1 VAQVSEAPGPGTGDQ
16 PPAWDLSSLVPGGPS
31 GAVDLGEQAVAA
43 AKRFAIEH
51 EGRIAAYGADELRQ
65 ALEQLEAIH
74 AAMIVADAYA
84 TLRFDADTGPPE
96 HGALLNEIE
105 AQAARVQTLVN
116 FFELEWLAVAP
127 ERAAALFAQ
136 PEVERFAHL
145 LAVRRRLAPH
155 RLSGPEERLLTEKG
169 LTGREAWRRLLDEQL
184 AAMTAPWEGESRP
197 LTEVQARLSSPDR
210 AQRRA
215 AEGSITSALAPGLRI
230 RASVLNVLLAD
241 HAVDDRLRRYPH
253 WLAERNLENEAG
265 DASVDALVAAV
276 VARYDIPRRWSTLKA
291 RALGVEQ
298 LHSYDRA
305 AAVGAPP
312 ERFAWA
318 EARGLVL
325 AAYRS
330 FSPELA
336 EQATRFFTQGWIDAA
351 IRPGK
356 QVGAYCAH
364 TGPTGHPYLLMNFAG
379 LRQDVLTLAHELGHG
394 LHYLLAA
401 PRGLL
406 QMDTPATVAETASVF
421 GETLTF
427 AHLLAQASEP
437 EARFGL
443 LAYQLDEA
451 VATVFQQIAIHRF
464 EDHVH
469 RERRE
474 HGELSAGRFSEH
486 WQAVNEELF
495 GDALVFT
502 AGQETRWSY
511 VEHVFN
517 IPGYVYAYAYG
528 QLLAL
533 SIYARYLEQG
543 ESFVPRYLEL
553 LSAGGSRS
561 PEELAAIVGADL
573 GDPTFWDT
581 GLALIDGQLREA
593 ELALAAVA
601 P

>member
-1 VAQVSEAPGPGTGDQ
+1 MPE
-16 PPAWDLSSLVPGGPS
+16 GPS
-31 GAVDLGEQAVAA
+31 GAVDLGRQAVAA
-43 AKRFAIEH
+43 ANTFAEQH
-51 EGRIAAYGADELRQ
+51 EGRIAAYGAGELRE

-74 AAMIVADAYA
+74 AAMTLADAYA

-96 HGALLNEIE
+96 HGALLSEIE

-116 FFELEWLAVAP
+116 FFELEWLEVES
-127 ERAAALFAQ
+127 ERAAALLAQ
-136 PEVERFAHL
+136 PELERFAHL
-145 LAVRRRLAPH
+145 LTVRRRLAPH

-184 AAMTAPWEGESRP
+184 AALTAEWEGEPRP
-197 LTEVQARLSSPDR
+197 LTEVQARLSSSDR
-210 AQRRA
+210 AQRQA
-215 AEGSITSALAPGLRI
+215 AEGSITSALEPGLRI

-241 HAVDDRLRRYPH
+241 HGVDDRLRRYPH

-276 VARYDIPRRWSTLKA
+276 VARYDIPRRWSRLKA

-298 LHSYDRA
+298 LQSYDRA
-305 AAVGAPP
+305 AAVGAPA
-312 ERFAWA
+312 ERFDWD
-318 EARGLVL
+318 EARVLVL

-336 EQATRFFTQGWIDAA
+336 ERATQFFTHGWIDAA

-364 TGPTGHPYLLMNFAG
+364 TGPAGHPYLLMNFAG
-379 LRQDVLTLAHELGHG
+379 QRQDVLTLAHELGHG

-443 LAYQLDEA
+443 LAYQLDET

-464 EDHVH
+464 EDRIH

-474 HGELSAGRFSEH
+474 RGELSAARFSEH
-486 WQAVNEELF
+486 WQSVNEELF
-495 GDALVFT
+495 GDSVVFT

-511 VEHVFN
+511 IEHVFN

-533 SIYARYLEQG
+533 SIYARYLAQG
-543 ESFVPRYLEL
+543 ESFVPRYLDL

-561 PEELAAIVGADL
+561 PEQLAAIVGADL

-581 GLALIDGQLREA
+581 GLALIDEQLNEA
-593 ELALAAVA
+593 ELALAAME